1 LDVAARN
8 VPALMTLRAARRK
21 SCTNAST
28 SSVVSALGGAKS
40 TISPDGSIILAPVIG
55 LLVDDMGAAPFG

>member
-1 LDVAARN
+1 
-8 VPALMTLRAARRK
+8 MTLRATRQK
-21 SCTNAST
+21 SWTNAST

-40 TISPDGSIILAPVIG
+40 TISPDGSIILPPVIG

>member
-1 LDVAARN
+1 MA
-8 VPALMTLRAARRK
+8 LRAARRK

-40 TISPDGSIILAPVIG
+40 TISPEESIICPPVIG